1 MSRFIESIRI
11 QERKIHLLEYHQA
24 RVNQTFKNFGKADSL
39 DLKKIID
46 TLNHDEKGLYKLRIV
61 YDLEGRY
68 QTQIVPYIFG
78 QIEDFELVENNEMD
92 YSFKYENRSAFEN
105 LIKQS
110 DAQEVIVVKNNH
122 ITDTSYANLLFLK
135 GKTWY
140 TPTTYLLNGVQRQYL
155 LKKKK
160 IKETEITLDNIR
172 EFSHVQIINAMNT
185 HDNDFIYPIEHI
197 INLPKDTSYLEF

>member
-1 MSRFIESIRI
+1 MSRFIESIRV
-11 QERKIHLLEYHQA
+11 QERKFHLLEYHQA
-24 RVNQTFKNFGKADSL
+24 RVNQTFRNFGKADSL
-39 DLKKIID
+39 DLKKIIN

-110 DAQEVIVVKNNH
+110 DAQEVIVVKDNH

>member
-1 MSRFIESIRI
+1 MFQFIESIRI

-24 RVNQTFKNFGKADSL
+24 RVNQTFKSFGKTNYL
-39 DLKKIID
+39 DLKKIIN

-78 QIEDFELVENNEMD
+78 QIENFELVENNEMD

-110 DAQEVIVVKNNH
+110 DAQEVIVVKDNY

>member
-110 DAQEVIVVKNNH
+110 DAQEVIVVKDNH